1 MRYVPSEMLSF
12 MEGSEVEISYRNKGF
27 ENVWCKVIIEANP
40 KSRLRQRE
48 RCVRLLK
55 DDRFQRSMYKLAS
68 LSRASVGGMCR
79 GVSPYTSASGASDW
93 NDV

>member
-27 ENVWCKVIIEANP
+27 VNVWCKAIIEANP

-55 DDRFQRSMYKLAS
+55 DDRFHRSMYKLAS
-68 LSRASVGGMCR
+68 LSR
-79 GVSPYTSASGASDW
+79 
-93 NDV
+93 